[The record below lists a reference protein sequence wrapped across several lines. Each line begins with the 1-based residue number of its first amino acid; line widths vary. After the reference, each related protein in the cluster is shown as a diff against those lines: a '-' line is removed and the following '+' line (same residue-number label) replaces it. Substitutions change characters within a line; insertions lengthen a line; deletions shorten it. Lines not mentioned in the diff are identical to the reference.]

1 VSGNAPDQT
10 QTMNPQL
17 QLLLEIQDLR
27 GQYRELGS
35 KEGGPG
41 LGSLEREH
49 FGVDPGE
56 ARAILEEKIGEL
68 VGQLS
73 LAIRARYEQIAP
85 SRDRVVVPVIHGVC
99 YGCFVSIPTATAG
112 DRDVHQDLAS
122 CQNCGC
128 FIYVLH

>member
-1 VSGNAPDQT
+1 LTANASD

-56 ARAILEEKIGEL
+56 ARAALDEKIGEL
-68 VGQLS
+68 VGHLS
-73 LAIRARYEQIAP
+73 PRIRSRYEQIAP
-85 SRDRVVVPVIHGVC
+85 NRDRVVVPVIHGVC

-112 DRDVHQDLAS
+112 DRELHQDLAS